1 MTAQELKNSI
11 LQLAIQGK
19 LVKQDPNDEP
29 ASVLLEKIKEERKK
43 LIKENKIKKE
53 KYSEIYKDPS
63 DNHYYEKFEDSTEN
77 DITDKIPFDIP
88 DSWRICRLNR
98 IAFLDN
104 RKKIEGKKLPYL
116 EAKYLR
122 RKSYPKYLN
131 KGVEVFPGEY
141 LILVDGEN
149 SGEVFVNKENGYL
162 GSTFK
167 ILNISKNM
175 NIEYFVYI
183 LKYFQDFLKNS
194 KKGAAIPHLN
204 KELFKNLIITIPPM
218 KEQKRIVIKLKQ
230 LESYIEKYNCIHKRL
245 ENLNNSYKEELKK
258 SILQYAIQGKLVKQD
273 PNDEPADVLINKILD
288 KKRELIKSKQIKKE
302 NLSVIYKNSTDN
314 QFYEKFE
321 DGTEINI
328 TKEIP
333 FEIPDNWAW
342 TRLKNICKIITCGYA
357 STPKY
362 VKKGIPFISAK
373 NVKPYNFLPDEHK
386 FISKELYDKL
396 TINYKP
402 EINDILLTRVGAGI
416 GEAAIIDTN
425 LIFAIYVSLTLIKLI
440 NYDLISNKYILTYI
454 LSPIGKNNSLRNIYG
469 KGASQ
474 GNLNVNNVR
483 EFLLPMPP
491 QQEQERIAKKI
502 EKLFNKI

>member
-1 MTAQELKNSI
+1 MPYISRYDDIYER
-11 LQLAIQGK
+11 
-19 LVKQDPNDEP
+19 
-29 ASVLLEKIKEERKK
+29 LEKI
-43 LIKENKIKKE
+43 
-53 KYSEIYKDPS
+53 
-63 DNHYYEKFEDSTEN
+63 
-77 DITDKIPFDIP
+77 
-88 DSWRICRLNR
+88 
-98 IAFLDN
+98 
-104 RKKIEGKKLPYL
+104 
-116 EAKYLR
+116 
-122 RKSYPKYLN
+122 
-131 KGVEVFPGEY
+131 
-141 LILVDGEN
+141 
-149 SGEVFVNKENGYL
+149 
-162 GSTFK
+162 
-167 ILNISKNM
+167 
-175 NIEYFVYI
+175 
-183 LKYFQDFLKNS
+183 
-194 KKGAAIPHLN
+194 
-204 KELFKNLIITIPPM
+204 
-218 KEQKRIVIKLKQ
+218 
-230 LESYIEKYNCIHKRL
+230 
-245 ENLNNSYKEELKK
+245 NNNYKEDLKK
-258 SILQYAIQGKLVKQD
+258 SILQYAIQGKLVQQD
-273 PNDEPADVLINKILD
+273 QNDEPADILINKILSE
-288 KKRELIKSKQIKKE
+288 KRELIKSKQIKKE
-302 NLSVIYKNSTDN
+302 NLSVIYKNNTDN